1 MKRYFIYI
9 IMVVAALFVGCTP
22 EVTDENPEMTEVGDI
37 SVTFSVE
44 GEEVSRLDLSSVSHN
59 IKVDVT
65 LNNDGVYWN
74 AVSNKEWCYI
84 DNEITHRGSGSFN
97 IVINANDSFEAR
109 ETATIKFIAGEY
121 EEKMLTVDHNG
132 NVFVLN
138 QVYAASAKSA
148 GSFTTKVKT
157 FDAGE
162 AWHFECDQWITA
174 TKGAAT
180 TANGETLTDVTI
192 TWEANAGVSRYGEVK
207 LVKDGK
213 DYADGWI
220 NIWQFGTELNYDAEG
235 NVLLAAE
242 EPAPLE
248 IRVPKQTVEDIT
260 MPSWVTYTTQENDDK
275 TVSYML
281 QFAGNPSD
289 ANHIRTTELVL
300 SFLSGASDIQ
310 LPVIKQE
317 YYAMEGL
324 LTGPGLAL
332 FAKTWNEGGD
342 VSQWYVNGVPTIIAD
357 VDLTEIKE
365 WTPIGTEERPW
376 TGEFNGNGKKLI
388 NFTSSKPLFGV
399 CDNATI
405 KNVVFDATST
415 ISVIG
420 SYEGALYL
428 APLAAEI
435 KSSVIENCTNNAQ
448 VSLDASCATTSNTVY
463 VGGLVA
469 KADATSVVKRSSNFG
484 TINIPS
490 SCTTAAGST
499 FNVGALVGHNAG
511 IIEDGFN
518 NGPIE
523 LGVQVSTA
531 YVGGIVGYTECGAI
545 VRNNQNA
552 AAITYSSKRS
562 GTDSYGYVGGISG
575 IGNGTISGNTNEGD
589 ITSKSNVHT
598 LYVGGITTYVE
609 DRNAQLTDNSQ
620 ANASD
625 LKLEGGNLSAYV
637 GGLAAYVVDGVSL
650 NFDFSKDS
658 GKFEGTINAGNG
670 EANASANVIVGG
682 LIGCTESGLTVSNL
696 HYNGTITANITKV
709 TKGTYYA
716 YAGVV
721 GWAKETLHISN
732 STTTGE
738 ISIPKTTT
746 LPNIQMCYGGLVGLA
761 EMNTTITG
769 CENSMSILFAANT
782 PNKSNGYPCHM
793 GGIAGR
799 IMTGTVLIEKCK
811 NTGNLQNY
819 HYNNNWYL
827 NLMPVATAGDA
838 GKPSSSGGILGSY
851 GFHSTLDISEDNI
864 TIKECTSI
872 CKVQANRGIVA
883 GIAGFVA
890 NATIEDCSFEGNM
903 PAVGNQ
909 YNPYAAGIVGVA
921 IDSTIKNCSAKAD
934 MESAPG
940 GSCHIRQGGI
950 AAWIFTS
957 TIEGCEYYGNTKFVE
972 SAASTPTSINDD
984 FCGGIVGLVHDDTCV
999 IKNCQFGGNLNGVA
1013 ITANNYDSYIIG
1025 TATQGGWTVNP
1036 TIEGNQHW
1044 GGK

>member
-121 EEKMLTVDHNG
+121 EQKMLTVNHNG
-132 NVFVLN
+132 NVFVLD
-138 QVYAASAKSA
+138 QVYSAATKSA

-157 FDAGE
+157 FSAGE
-162 AWHFECDQWITA
+162 AWHFECDSWITA

-180 TANGETLTDVTI
+180 TANGETLTEVTI
-192 TWEANAGVSRYGEVK
+192 AWAENTDASRYGEVK
-207 LVKDGK
+207 LVKD
-213 DYADGWI
+213 DNNYADGWI
-220 NIWQFGTELNYDAEG
+220 NIWQYGTELNYDAEG

-260 MPSWVTYTTQENDDK
+260 MPSWVTYTTQENSDE

-300 SFLSGASDIQ
+300 SFLSGAADIQ

-518 NGPIE
+518 NGSIE

-696 HYNGTITANITKV
+696 HYNGTITANITNV

-1025 TATQGGWTVNP
+1025 TATQGAWTVNP

>member
-1 MKRYFIYI
+1 
-9 IMVVAALFVGCTP
+9 MVVATLFAGCTT
-22 EVTDENPEMTEVGDI
+22 EVIDETPEMVEVGDI
-37 SVTFSVE
+37 EVTFSVD
-44 GEEVSRLDLSSVSHN
+44 GQEVRSLDLASISHN
-59 IKVDVT
+59 IKVDVA

-74 AVSNKEWCYI
+74 AVSNQEWCYI
-84 DNEITHRGSGSFN
+84 DNEIKHRGSDSFN

-109 ETATIKFIAGEY
+109 ETATIKFVAGEY
-121 EEKMLTVDHNG
+121 EVDMLIVNHDG
-132 NVFVLN
+132 NVFVLD
-138 QVYAASAKSA
+138 QAYTASTKSA
-148 GSFTTKVKT
+148 GSFTTKIKT
-157 FDAGE
+157 FGAGE
-162 AWHFECDQWITA
+162 AWHFECDPWITA
-174 TKGAAT
+174 TKGAVST
-180 TANGETLTDVTI
+180 DNGETYTEVTI
-192 TWEANAGVSRYGEVK
+192 AWEANSDASRYGEVK
-207 LVKDGK
+207 LVKDDK

-235 NVLLAAE
+235 NVLLAAQDV
-242 EPAPLE
+242 APLE
-248 IRVPKQTVEDIT
+248 LRVPKQTVKDIT
-260 MPSWVTYTTQENDDK
+260 MPSWVTYTIQENSDE

-300 SFLSGASDIQ
+300 SFLSGAADIQ

-342 VSQWYVNGVPTIIAD
+342 VSQWFIDGVPTIIAD
-357 VDLTEIKE
+357 VDLTEIKD

-388 NFTSSKPLFGV
+388 NFTSSKPLFGI

-405 KNVVFDATST
+405 KGVVFDETST

-531 YVGGIVGYTECGAI
+531 YVGGIVGYNERGAI

-598 LYVGGITTYVE
+598 LYVGGITTYVG
-609 DRNAQLTDNSQ
+609 DSNAQLTDNSQ

-625 LKLEGGNLSAYV
+625 LELEGGNLNAYV

-650 NFDFSKDS
+650 NFDFSKDT
-658 GKFEGTINAGNG
+658 GKFEGTIKAGNG
-670 EANASANVIVGG
+670 ETNASTNVIVGG

-696 HYNGTITANITKV
+696 HYNGTITANITNV

-721 GWAKETLHISN
+721 GWAKESVTITN
-732 STTTGE
+732 STTAGG
-738 ISIPKTTT
+738 IDVPKTTT
-746 LPNIQMCYGGLVGLA
+746 IPNIQMCYGGLVGLA

-769 CENSMSILFAANT
+769 CENSMNILFAANT
-782 PNKSNGYPCHM
+782 ASRSNGYPSHM

-799 IMTGTVLIEKCK
+799 IKAGTVLIENCK
-811 NTGNLQNY
+811 NTGNFQNY

-827 NLMPVATAGDA
+827 DLKPVATAGAA
-838 GKPSSSGGILGSY
+838 GKPSSAGGILGSY

-864 TIKECTSI
+864 TIKDCTSI

-903 PAVGNQ
+903 LAVGTQ

-934 MESAPG
+934 MQSAPG

-957 TIEGCEYYGNTKFVE
+957 TIEGCEYYGNTTFVE
-972 SAASTPTSINDD
+972 SAASTSTQINDD

-1013 ITANNYDSYIIG
+1013 ITANNYNSYIIG

-1036 TIEGNQHW
+1036 TIEGNQYW

>member
-121 EEKMLTVDHNG
+121 EEKMLTVNHNG
-132 NVFVLN
+132 NVFVLD
-138 QVYAASAKSA
+138 QVYSAATKSA

-157 FDAGE
+157 FSAGE
-162 AWHFECDQWITA
+162 AWHFECDSWITA

-180 TANGETLTDVTI
+180 TANGETLTEVTI
-192 TWEANAGVSRYGEVK
+192 AWAENTDASRYGEVK
-207 LVKDGK
+207 LVKDGNN
-213 DYADGWI
+213 YADGWI
-220 NIWQFGTELNYDAEG
+220 NIWQYGTELNYDAEG

-260 MPSWVTYTTQENDDK
+260 MPSWVTYTTQENDDE

-342 VSQWYVNGVPTIIAD
+342 VSQWYVNGVPTIVD
-357 VDLTEIKE
+357 NVDLTEIKE

-399 CDNATI
+399 CENATI

-598 LYVGGITTYVE
+598 LYVGGITTYVG
-609 DRNAQLTDNSQ
+609 DSNAQLTDNSQ

-625 LKLEGGNLSAYV
+625 LELEGGNLNAYV

-650 NFDFSKDS
+650 NFDFSKDT
-658 GKFEGTINAGNG
+658 GKFEGTIKAGNG

-682 LIGCTESGLTVSNL
+682 FIGCTESGLTVSNL

-709 TKGTYYA
+709 TKGNYYA
-716 YAGVV
+716 YGGIV
-721 GWAKETLHISN
+721 GWAKESVTITN
-732 STTTGE
+732 STTAGG
-738 ISIPKTTT
+738 IDVPKTKTI
-746 LPNIQMCYGGLVGLA
+746 PNIQMCYGGLVGLA

-769 CENSMSILFAANT
+769 CENSMNILFAANT
-782 PNKSNGYPCHM
+782 PSKSNGYPSHM

-799 IMTGTVLIEKCK
+799 IKAGTVLIEKCK
-811 NTGNLQNY
+811 NTGNFQNY

-827 NLMPVATAGDA
+827 NLMPVATAGEA
-838 GKPSSSGGILGSY
+838 GKPSSAGGILGSY

-903 PAVGNQ
+903 LAVGTQ

-934 MESAPG
+934 MQSAPG

-957 TIEGCEYYGNTKFVE
+957 TIEGCEYYGNTTFVE
-972 SAASTPTSINDD
+972 SAATTPTSINDD

-1013 ITANNYDSYIIG
+1013 ITANNYNSYIIG

>member
-1 MKRYFIYI
+1 
-9 IMVVAALFVGCTP
+9 MVVAALFVGCTP
-22 EVTDENPEMTEVGDI
+22 DVTDETPQMTEVGDI
-37 SVTFSVE
+37 EVTFSVD
-44 GEEVSRLDLSSVSHN
+44 GEEVRSLDLASVSHN

-74 AVSNKEWCYI
+74 AVSNQAWCYI
-84 DNEITHRGSGSFN
+84 DNEVKHRGSDSFT
-97 IVINANDSFEAR
+97 IVINANESFDAR
-109 ETATIKFIAGEY
+109 EEATVTFVAGEF
-121 EEKMLTVDHNG
+121 EQEMLIVNHNG
-132 NVFVLN
+132 NVFLLD
-138 QVYAASAKSA
+138 QVYAASTKAT
-148 GSFTTKVKT
+148 GSFTTVVKT
-157 FDAGE
+157 RDAGE
-162 AWHFECDQWITA
+162 AWDFECDSWITA
-174 TKGAAT
+174 TKGAVS
-180 TANGETLTDVTI
+180 TDAEGFTVTEVTI
-192 TWEANAGVSRYGEVK
+192 SWAENTDATRYGEVK
-207 LVKDGK
+207 LVKDDK

-248 IRVPKQTVEDIT
+248 IRVPKQTVKDIT
-260 MPSWVTYTTQENDDK
+260 MPSWVTYTTQENSDE

-289 ANHIRTTELVL
+289 ANHIRTTELTL
-300 SFLSGASDIQ
+300 SFLSGAADIQ

-342 VSQWYVNGVPTIIAD
+342 VSQWFIDGVPTIIAD
-357 VDLTEIKE
+357 VDLTEVKE

-388 NFTSSKPLFGV
+388 NFTSSKPLFGI
-399 CDNATI
+399 CENATL
-405 KNVVFDATST
+405 KNVVFDETST

-531 YVGGIVGYTECGAI
+531 YVGGIVGYNERGAI

-598 LYVGGITTYVE
+598 LYVGGITTYVG
-609 DRNAQLTDNSQ
+609 DSNAQLTDNSQ

-625 LKLEGGNLSAYV
+625 LVLEGGNLNAYV

-650 NFDFSKDS
+650 NFDFSKDT
-658 GKFEGTINAGNG
+658 GKFEGTIKAGNG
-670 EANASANVIVGG
+670 EANTSANVIVGG

-696 HYNGTITANITKV
+696 HYNGTITANITNV

-716 YAGVV
+716 YAGIV
-721 GWAKETLHISN
+721 GWAKETVTITN
-732 STTTGE
+732 STTAGG
-738 ISIPKTTT
+738 IDVPKTATI
-746 LPNIQMCYGGLVGLA
+746 PNIEMCYGGLVGLA

-769 CENSMSILFAANT
+769 CENSMNILFAANT
-782 PNKSNGYPCHM
+782 PNKSNGWPSHM

-799 IMTGTVLIEKCK
+799 IKSGTVLIENCK
-811 NTGNLQNY
+811 NTGNFQNY

-827 NLMPVATAGDA
+827 DLKPVATAGAA
-838 GKPSSSGGILGSY
+838 GKPSSAGGILGSY
-851 GFHSTLDISEDNI
+851 GFHSSLDISEDNI
-864 TIKECTSI
+864 TIKNCTSI

-903 PAVGNQ
+903 LAVGTQ

-934 MESAPG
+934 MQSAPG

-957 TIEGCEYYGNTKFVE
+957 TIEGCEYYGATTFVE
-972 SAASTPTSINDD
+972 SAAGVGNDD

-1013 ITANNYDSYIIG
+1013 ITANNYNSYIIG

-1036 TIEGNQHW
+1036 TIEGNQLW

>member
-9 IMVVAALFVGCTP
+9 IMVLATLVVGCTP
-22 EVTDENPEMTEVGDI
+22 YATDENPQMTEIGDI
-37 SVTFSVE
+37 EVAFSVD
-44 GEEVSRLDLSSVSHN
+44 GEEVSRLDLASVSHN
-59 IKVDVT
+59 IKVDVA
-65 LNNDGVYWN
+65 LNNEGIYWN
-74 AVSNKEWCYI
+74 VVSSEEWCQI
-84 DNEITHRGSGSFN
+84 VEEEHRGSGSFTL
-97 IVINANDSFEAR
+97 VINANDSFDAR
-109 ETATIKFIAGEY
+109 ETATVTFKAGEY
-121 EEKMLTVDHNG
+121 EQDMLTVDHNG
-132 NVFVLN
+132 NVFVIE
-138 QVYAASAKSA
+138 QVYTASTKSA
-148 GSFTTKVKT
+148 SSFTTKIKT
-157 FDAGE
+157 REAGE
-162 AWHFECDQWITA
+162 AWTAECDSWITV
-174 TKGAAT
+174 TKGAVSQDAEGFT
-180 TANGETLTDVTI
+180 VTEVTI
-192 TWEANAGVSRYGEVK
+192 SWEENATASRYGEVK
-207 LVKDGK
+207 LKKNDK

-220 NIWQFGTELNYDAEG
+220 NIWQYGTELEYDGDG
-235 NVLLAAE
+235 NLLLAAQDV
-242 EPAPLE
+242 APLE
-248 IRVPKQTVEDIT
+248 LRAPKQTIKDIA
-260 MPSWVTYTTQENDDK
+260 MPSWVTYTTVENSDN
-275 TVSYML
+275 TVSYIL

-289 ANHIRTTELVL
+289 ANLLRTTELEI
-300 SFLSGASDIQ
+300 SFLSGAASIK
-310 LPVIKQE
+310 LPTIMQK

-324 LTGPGLAL
+324 VSGPGLKI
-332 FAKTWNEGGD
+332 FAQTWNAGGD
-342 VSQWYVNGVPTIIAD
+342 VSQWFVDGVPTLMGDI
-357 VDLTEIKE
+357 DLTEVEE
-365 WTPIGTEERPW
+365 WVSIGTAERPW
-376 TGEFNGNGKKLI
+376 TGEFNGNGKKII
-388 NFTSSKPLFGV
+388 NLKSSQPLFGV
-399 CDNATI
+399 CENATI
-405 KNVVFDATST
+405 KNVVFDETST

-598 LYVGGITTYVE
+598 LYVGGITTYVG
-609 DRNAQLTDNSQ
+609 DSNAQLTDNSQ
-620 ANASD
+620 ANASN
-625 LKLEGGNLSAYV
+625 LELEGGNLNAYV

-650 NFDFSKDS
+650 NFDFSKDT
-658 GKFEGTINAGNG
+658 GKFEGSIKAGNG

-682 LIGCTESGLTVSNL
+682 FIGCTESGLTVSNL
-696 HYNGTITANITKV
+696 HYNGTITANITNV
-709 TKGTYYA
+709 TKGNYYA

-738 ISIPKTTT
+738 ISIPKTSTI
-746 LPNIQMCYGGLVGLA
+746 PNIQMCYGGLVGLA

-769 CENSMSILFAANT
+769 CENSMNILFAANT
-782 PNKSNGYPCHM
+782 PSKSNGWPSHM

-799 IMTGTVLIEKCK
+799 IKAGTVLIEKCK
-811 NTGNLQNY
+811 NTGNFQNY

-827 NLMPVATAGDA
+827 DLKPVATAGAA
-838 GKPSSSGGILGSY
+838 GKPSSAGGILGSY
-851 GFHSTLDISEDNI
+851 GFHSSLDISEDNI

-890 NATIEDCSFEGNM
+890 NATIEGCSFEGSM
-903 PAVGNQ
+903 LAVGTQ

-934 MESAPG
+934 MQSAPG

-957 TIEGCEYYGNTKFVE
+957 TVEGCQYSGNTTFVE
-972 SAASTPTSINDD
+972 SAASTASSINDD

-999 IKNCQFGGNLNGVA
+999 IKNCKFGGNLNGVA
-1013 ITANNYDSYIIG
+1013 ITANNYNNYVIG

-1036 TIEGNQHW
+1036 TIEGNEYW
-1044 GGK
+1044 SGK

>member
-9 IMVVAALFVGCTP
+9 IMVVTALFVGCTP
-22 EVTDENPEMTEVGDI
+22 EVIDENPEMTEVGDI
-37 SVTFSVE
+37 EVTFSVD
-44 GEEVSRLDLSSVSHN
+44 GQEVRKLSLASVSHN
-59 IKVDVT
+59 IQVDVT

-109 ETATIKFIAGEY
+109 ETATIKFVAGEY
-121 EEKMLTVDHNG
+121 EQKMLTVDHSG
-132 NVFVLN
+132 NVFVLD
-138 QVYAASAKSA
+138 QVYSAATKSA
-148 GSFTTKVKT
+148 GSFTTKIKT
-157 FDAGE
+157 FDAAE
-162 AWHFECDQWITA
+162 AWHFECDSWITA

-180 TANGETLTDVTI
+180 TANGETITEVTI
-192 TWEANAGVSRYGEVK
+192 AWEANSDASRYGEVK
-207 LVKDGK
+207 LVKDDK

-220 NIWQFGTELNYDAEG
+220 NIWQYGTELNYDAEG

-399 CDNATI
+399 CENATI

-598 LYVGGITTYVE
+598 LYVGGITTYVG
-609 DRNAQLTDNSQ
+609 DSNAQLTDNSQ

-625 LKLEGGNLSAYV
+625 LELEGGNLNAYV

-650 NFDFSKDS
+650 NFDFSKDT
-658 GKFEGTINAGNG
+658 GKFEGTIKAGNG

-682 LIGCTESGLTVSNL
+682 FIGCTESGLTVSNL

-709 TKGTYYA
+709 TKGNYYA
-716 YAGVV
+716 YGGIV
-721 GWAKETLHISN
+721 GWAKESVTITN
-732 STTTGE
+732 STTAGG
-738 ISIPKTTT
+738 IDVPKTSTI
-746 LPNIQMCYGGLVGLA
+746 PNIQMCYGGLVGLA

-769 CENSMSILFAANT
+769 CENSMNILFAANT
-782 PNKSNGYPCHM
+782 PSKSNGYPSHM

-799 IMTGTVLIEKCK
+799 IKAGTVLIEKCK
-811 NTGNLQNY
+811 NTGNFQNY

-827 NLMPVATAGDA
+827 NLMPVATAGEA
-838 GKPSSSGGILGSY
+838 GKPSSAGGILGSY

-903 PAVGNQ
+903 LAVGTQ

-934 MESAPG
+934 MQSAPG

-957 TIEGCEYYGNTKFVE
+957 TIEGCEYYGNTTFVE
-972 SAASTPTSINDD
+972 SAATTPTSINDD

>member
-9 IMVVAALFVGCTP
+9 IMVVATLFAGCTT
-22 EVTDENPEMTEVGDI
+22 EVIDETPEMVEVGDI
-37 SVTFSVE
+37 EVTFSVD
-44 GEEVSRLDLSSVSHN
+44 GETKSVLDLASVSHD

-74 AVSNKEWCYI
+74 AVSNQAWCYI
-84 DNEITHRGSGSFN
+84 DNEIKHRGSGSFN

-109 ETATIKFIAGEY
+109 ETATIKFVAGEY
-121 EEKMLTVDHNG
+121 EKDMLIVNQDG
-132 NVFVLN
+132 NVFVLD
-138 QVYAASAKSA
+138 QVYTASTKAA
-148 GSFTTKVKT
+148 GSFTTKIKT
-157 FDAGE
+157 FSAGE
-162 AWHFECDQWITA
+162 AWHFECDPWITA
-174 TKGAAT
+174 TKGTVT
-180 TANGETLTDVTI
+180 TNAEGETFTEVTVA
-192 TWEANAGVSRYGEVK
+192 WEANNDASRYGTVK
-207 LVKDGK
+207 LVKDDK

-248 IRVPKQTVEDIT
+248 IRVPKQTVKDIT
-260 MPSWVTYTTQENDDK
+260 MPSWVTYTTQENSDE
-275 TVSYML
+275 TISYML
-281 QFAGNPSD
+281 QFTGNPSD
-289 ANHIRTTELVL
+289 AQHIRETELTL
-300 SFLSGASDIQ
+300 SFLSGAADIK
-310 LPVIKQE
+310 LPIIKQE
-317 YYAMEGL
+317 FYAMEGL

-342 VSQWYVNGVPTIIAD
+342 VSQWYVDGVPTIVAD
-357 VDLTEIKE
+357 VDLTEVKE

-388 NFTSSKPLFGV
+388 NFTSSKPLFGI
-399 CDNATI
+399 CENATL
-405 KNVVFDATST
+405 KNIVFDETST

-428 APLAAEI
+428 APLATEI

-448 VSLDASCATTSNTVY
+448 VSLDASCATTNNTVY

-518 NGPIE
+518 NGPIAV
-523 LGVQVSTA
+523 GVQVSNA
-531 YVGGIVGYTECGAI
+531 YVGGIVGWNECGAI

-598 LYVGGITTYVE
+598 LYVGGITTYVA
-609 DRNAQLTDNSQ
+609 DSNAQLTDNSQ

-625 LKLEGGNLSAYV
+625 LVLEGGNIDAYV

-650 NFDFSKDS
+650 NFDFSKDT
-658 GKFEGTINAGNG
+658 GKFEGTIKAGNG

-696 HYNGTITANITKV
+696 HYNGTITANITNV
-709 TKGTYYA
+709 TKGNYYA
-716 YAGVV
+716 YAGIV
-721 GWAKETLHISN
+721 GWAKETVTITN
-732 STTTGE
+732 STTAGG
-738 ISIPKTTT
+738 IDVPKTTT

-782 PNKSNGYPCHM
+782 PSKSNGYPSHM

-799 IMTGTVLIEKCK
+799 IKAGTVLIEKCK
-811 NTGNLQNY
+811 NTGNFQNY

-827 NLMPVATAGDA
+827 DLKPVATAGAA
-838 GKPSSSGGILGSY
+838 GKPSSTGGILGSY

-903 PAVGNQ
+903 LAVGTQ

-934 MESAPG
+934 MQSAPG

-957 TIEGCEYYGNTKFVE
+957 TVEGCEYYGATTFVE
-972 SAASTPTSINDD
+972 SAAGVGNDD

-1013 ITANNYDSYIIG
+1013 ITANNYNSYIIG

-1036 TIEGNQHW
+1036 TIEGNQFW

>member
-1 MKRYFIYI
+1 
-9 IMVVAALFVGCTP
+9 MVVAALFTGCTP
-22 EVTDENPEMTEVGDI
+22 EVVDETPEMVEVGDI
-37 SVTFSVE
+37 AVTFSVD
-44 GEEVSRLDLSSVSHN
+44 GEEVRSLDLSSVSHN

-65 LNNDGVYWN
+65 LNNEGIYWN
-74 AVSNKEWCYI
+74 AVSNKDWCYI
-84 DNEITHRGSGSFN
+84 DNEVKHRGSDSFY

-109 ETATIKFIAGEY
+109 ETATIKFVAGEY
-121 EEKMLTVDHNG
+121 SEKMLTVDHNG
-132 NVFVLN
+132 NVFVLD
-138 QVYAASAKSA
+138 QVYAASPKAA

-162 AWHFECDQWITA
+162 AWHFECDPWITA
-174 TKGAAT
+174 TKGAVT
-180 TANGETLTDVTI
+180 TAEGETFTEVTI
-192 TWEANAGVSRYGEVK
+192 AWAENADASRYGEVK

-220 NIWQFGTELNYDAEG
+220 NIWQFGTELNYDADG
-235 NVLLAAE
+235 NILLAAQDV
-242 EPAPLE
+242 APLE
-248 IRVPKQTVEDIT
+248 IRVPAQTVKEIT
-260 MPSWVTYTTQENDDK
+260 MPSWVEYTIQENGDK

-289 ANHIRTTELVL
+289 ANHIRTTELTL
-300 SFLSGASDIQ
+300 SFLSGAADIQ

-317 YYAMEGL
+317 FYAMEGL

-342 VSQWYVNGVPTIIAD
+342 VSQWFINGVPTIIAD

-365 WTPIGTEERPW
+365 WEPIGTAARPW

-388 NFTSSKPLFGV
+388 NFTSTKPLFGV
-399 CDNATI
+399 CENATL
-405 KNVVFDATST
+405 KNIVFDETST

-420 SYEGALYL
+420 SYEGELCL
-428 APLAAEI
+428 APLATEI
-435 KSSVIENCTNNAQ
+435 KSTIIENCTNNAK
-448 VSLDASCATTSNTVY
+448 VSLDASCATANNTVY

-484 TINIPS
+484 KINIPS

-523 LGVQVSTA
+523 LGVQVSNA
-531 YVGGIVGYTECGAI
+531 YVGGIVGWNERGAV

-562 GTDSYGYVGGISG
+562 GTESYGYVGGISG

-609 DRNAQLTDNSQ
+609 DGNVQLTDNSQ

-625 LKLEGGNLSAYV
+625 LEIEGGNLNAYA

-650 NFDFSKDS
+650 NFDFSKDT
-658 GKFEGTINAGNG
+658 GKFEGTIKAGNG

-682 LIGCTESGLTVSNL
+682 LIGCTESALTVNNL
-696 HYNGTITANITKV
+696 HYNGTITANLTNV

-721 GWAKETLHISN
+721 GWAKESVTITN
-732 STTTGE
+732 STTAGG
-738 ISIPKTTT
+738 IDVPKTTT
-746 LPNIQMCYGGLVGLA
+746 IPNIQMCYGGFVGLA

-769 CENSMSILFAANT
+769 CENSMNILFAANT
-782 PNKSNGYPCHM
+782 PSKSNGYPSHM

-799 IMTGTVLIEKCK
+799 IKAGTVLIENCK
-811 NTGNLQNY
+811 NTGNFQNY

-827 NLMPVATAGDA
+827 DLKPVATAGAA
-838 GKPSSSGGILGSY
+838 GKPSSAGGILGSY
-851 GFHSTLDISEDNI
+851 GFHSSLDIIEDNI
-864 TIKECTSI
+864 TIKGCTSI

-890 NATIEDCSFEGNM
+890 NATIEGCSFEGNM
-903 PAVGNQ
+903 LATGTQ

-934 MESAPG
+934 MQSAPG

-957 TIEGCEYYGNTKFVE
+957 NVEGCEYYGNTTFVE
-972 SAASTPTSINDD
+972 SAASSASSINDD

-1013 ITANNYDSYIIG
+1013 ITANNYNNYVIG

-1036 TIEGNQHW
+1036 TIEGCSFW